1 MNETNETREDAQL
14 AQALQTLYDWTVR
27 LCKCAGEDRAAA
39 DTFWGELKSDPE
51 LLSEYAYYY
60 DNREFLCRYRIGDFT
75 IADILVWQMDH
86 FKAHMDR
93 ADSANRYDK
102 DKLVLSTFRTMLE
115 LKKDPVRIARE
126 FAAETGTD
134 LAGGW
139 NLH

>member
-1 MNETNETREDAQL
+1 MDENKRLEETLNLLHTWALRL
-14 AQALQTLYDWTVR
+14 AV
-27 LCKCAGEDRAAA
+27 CAGEDEMAGEE
-39 DTFWGELKSDPE
+39 FWVELTQFPDILQE
-51 LLSEYAYYY
+51 FAYYY
-60 DNREFLCRYRIGDFT
+60 DNQDFLCRFAVEGLT
-75 IADILVWQMDH
+75 VADILVWQMDH

-102 DKLVLSTFRTMLE
+102 DKLLLSTFRTMIA

-134 LAGGW
+134 LAEGW